1 MNENLKS
8 KIAKRLDELS
18 DQRGRQVL
26 DYILFLESKY
36 NRSQR
41 TPSPIQRIAES
52 VDETL
57 GASRIADVASKGTS
71 QLVEAAG
78 RVMEGLAEA
87 GKVVVDEIQAGLG
100 PGTSK
105 DGEPEAEA
113 QEEAPEAQADDSAEE
128 ERGRP

>member
-8 KIAKRLDELS
+8 KIATKLDELS
-18 DQRGRQVL
+18 DERGRQLL

-41 TPSPIQRIAES
+41 TPSPIQRIAET

-57 GASRIADVASKGTS
+57 GASRIADAASKGTS
-71 QLVEAAG
+71 HLVEAAG
-78 RVMEGLAEA
+78 RVMGGLAEA

-100 PGTSK
+100 PSTSK
-105 DGEPEAEA
+105 DAEPEAEA
-113 QEEAPEAQADDSAEE
+113 QEEAPETPADDSAEE

>member
-8 KIAKRLDELS
+8 KIATKLDELS
-18 DQRGRQVL
+18 DERGRPIL
-26 DYILFLESKY
+26 DYLLFLESKY

-41 TPSPIQRIAES
+41 APSPIQRIAET

-57 GASRIADVASKGTS
+57 GASRIADAASKGTS

-87 GKVVVDEIQAGLG
+87 GKVVVNEIQAGIG
-100 PGTSK
+100 PRTSK
-105 DGEPEAEA
+105 DAEPEAEA
-113 QEEAPEAQADDSAEE
+113 QEEAPADDSAEE
-128 ERGRP
+128 DEGAT